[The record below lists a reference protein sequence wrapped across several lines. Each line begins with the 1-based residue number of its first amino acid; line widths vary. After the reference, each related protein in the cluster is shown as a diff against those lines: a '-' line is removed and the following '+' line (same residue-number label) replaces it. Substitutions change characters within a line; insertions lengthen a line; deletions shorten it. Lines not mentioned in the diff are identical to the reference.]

1 MLLRG
6 KGKMKNLFK
15 ELVIES
21 VEQKSKYSNMRKNLV
36 QQSQEL
42 IDDSLKGLVKFDT
55 QELFKISLPS
65 FLKSSKQK
73 DLKDISLISLYLV
86 QMKKFMKI
94 FGDNFT
100 SIKDLVCFEQ
110 LKKISST
117 IIYEKFNKNRIV
129 VKYGDEGKKFFL
141 ILKGEVQVL
150 LPNKKNLIMKQNE
163 FKRYMLLLFIYKEY
177 ELLRL
182 VIKENKVNEK
192 MFNASYC
199 FFQEENINNK
209 NINMNTNI
217 SNTNDILSSTTV
229 EEENKTNN
237 NNLNSAFK
245 GYKLGFNKIENE
257 KHFININSEN
267 NNNEKN
273 KFKLKQRT
281 KFLKLLM
288 KHYLTKEEIDYYEKT
303 KDNNLKEVDNGIK
316 IFPTEYMSRIID
328 YSSININYVP
338 EENKDKDEDENE
350 NFFIN
355 DDSKSYYFIYEYKK
369 HIELTTGDI
378 FGDLALTGN
387 NIKRTATIISLDE
400 CHFACLTR
408 ELYSGF
414 IEKGNERIINNKLNY
429 LMSINILKSF
439 PRFILEKKLFNY
451 FGFKNFIKDKYILQ
465 TNEISNNIIFL
476 KDGIFEVS
484 FCGKLSDLSN
494 LINSYFIEYNN
505 LASKKERDELDKN
518 IINNVYLMGYQ
529 QHKIEAIFQR
539 YIDEEFS
546 YTLFLVNAP
555 SIFGLKETEKKI
567 RKIVINK
574 KRAKDKVYHYQSNI
588 CVKCHSSKGEYIYI
602 DKNIF
607 YKFIYGIDG
616 NVQDETKSYVL
627 EFLLKFLRR
636 LLNIRYIKIWNLF
649 LLNGIEKN
657 LIHNIN
663 LEKMQQNEDIYKV
676 VNKLLSILKEGQL
689 YSNEISKY
697 IGNYY
702 DNMKK
707 KTQNQKQLIKIFHQN
722 YEKDK
727 FKKLIELNQNN
738 ETKNDKNTCHYNSQ
752 RLKIN
757 PKNSYF
763 ILNTN
768 LNNSTKKENR
778 KDNSYIK
785 NLIEKRKEKL
795 GNKSTKELKYKKIK
809 IKSQNLIKTY
819 LSENDNNT
827 ITYNKSLLESQ
838 ILFKNVKTRNDNSKR
853 NRKLSSISS
862 TCHSNINRKRKKI
875 STIGLDNISK
885 EENNKNS
892 RLSLLRIR
900 SLSNSSY
907 NNFYFSAKRP
917 TSSKSLYYA
926 NISNSKKSKE
936 KYVRER
942 INYIIKNTRII
953 FTKNRDL
960 DKIVRIKRVNSII

>member
-94 FGDNFT
+94 FGDNFK

-316 IFPTEYMSRIID
+316 IFSTEYMSRIID

-338 EENKDKDEDENE
+338 EENKDGFN
-350 NFFIN
+350 
-355 DDSKSYYFIYEYKK
+355 
-369 HIELTTGDI
+369 
-378 FGDLALTGN
+378 
-387 NIKRTATIISLDE
+387 
-400 CHFACLTR
+400 R
-408 ELYSGF
+408 E
-414 IEKGNERIINNKLNY
+414 
-429 LMSINILKSF
+429 
-439 PRFILEKKLFNY
+439 
-451 FGFKNFIKDKYILQ
+451 
-465 TNEISNNIIFL
+465 
-476 KDGIFEVS
+476 
-484 FCGKLSDLSN
+484 
-494 LINSYFIEYNN
+494 
-505 LASKKERDELDKN
+505 
-518 IINNVYLMGYQ
+518 
-529 QHKIEAIFQR
+529 
-539 YIDEEFS
+539 
-546 YTLFLVNAP
+546 
-555 SIFGLKETEKKI
+555 
-567 RKIVINK
+567 
-574 KRAKDKVYHYQSNI
+574 
-588 CVKCHSSKGEYIYI
+588 
-602 DKNIF
+602 
-607 YKFIYGIDG
+607 
-616 NVQDETKSYVL
+616 
-627 EFLLKFLRR
+627 
-636 LLNIRYIKIWNLF
+636 
-649 LLNGIEKN
+649 
-657 LIHNIN
+657 
-663 LEKMQQNEDIYKV
+663 
-676 VNKLLSILKEGQL
+676 
-689 YSNEISKY
+689 
-697 IGNYY
+697 
-702 DNMKK
+702 
-707 KTQNQKQLIKIFHQN
+707 
-722 YEKDK
+722 
-727 FKKLIELNQNN
+727 
-738 ETKNDKNTCHYNSQ
+738 
-752 RLKIN
+752 
-757 PKNSYF
+757 
-763 ILNTN
+763 
-768 LNNSTKKENR
+768 
-778 KDNSYIK
+778 
-785 NLIEKRKEKL
+785 
-795 GNKSTKELKYKKIK
+795 
-809 IKSQNLIKTY
+809 
-819 LSENDNNT
+819 
-827 ITYNKSLLESQ
+827 
-838 ILFKNVKTRNDNSKR
+838 
-853 NRKLSSISS
+853 
-862 TCHSNINRKRKKI
+862 
-875 STIGLDNISK
+875 
-885 EENNKNS
+885 
-892 RLSLLRIR
+892 
-900 SLSNSSY
+900 
-907 NNFYFSAKRP
+907 
-917 TSSKSLYYA
+917 
-926 NISNSKKSKE
+926 
-936 KYVRER
+936 
-942 INYIIKNTRII
+942 
-953 FTKNRDL
+953 
-960 DKIVRIKRVNSII
+960 